1 MAIIGYAR
9 VSTEEQCLDLQ
20 LDLDRALA
28 ALQPGD
34 TLTVWRLDRLSRSL
48 VHLIG
53 LVEELHSRGMQFQS
67 MNEKIDTGSAAGEL
81 IFHVF
86 GALAQFERK
95 LIKERTKAGLEAAK
109 SRGKKLG
116 RKAKLA
122 PSQVAHARELIAT
135 GRSQRD
141 VARLF
146 RVSHTSVRRA
156 LERTE

>member
-1 MAIIGYAR
+1 
-9 VSTEEQCLDLQ
+9 
-20 LDLDRALA
+20 
-28 ALQPGD
+28 
-34 TLTVWRLDRLSRSL
+34 L

-67 MNEKIDTGSAAGEL
+67 LNEKIDTGSAAGEL

-122 PSQVAHARELIAT
+122 PSQAAHARELIAA

-146 RVSHTSVRRA
+146 RVSHTSLRRA